1 VYDVPQQQSGVFLG
15 RARRAAGDGRDG
27 RRDRQMSETPNG
39 ESDRVVSE
47 DILDATTGGKG
58 IWCDEQKN
66 NDETLFIDKRE
77 TEPGSIGQPNR
88 YYAVQPDEVQDFRD
102 LPYRGESFDLVVFD
116 PPHVTRE
123 NGMESLKGHVTK
135 KYGALHAET
144 WQDDLRQGFA
154 ELFRVLRPG
163 GTLVFKFADNAADF
177 EEVLRLAPEPPLF
190 GTRTKKTNTENR
202 FFVFRKS
209 RRDEVDR

>member
-1 VYDVPQQQSGVFLG
+1 
-15 RARRAAGDGRDG
+15 
-27 RRDRQMSETPNG
+27 MSEQDADG
-39 ESDRVVSE
+39 VDRAVSE
-47 DILDATTGGKG
+47 SILDATTGGKG
-58 IWCDEQKN
+58 IWCEGQKE
-66 NDETLFIDKRE
+66 NDRTLFIDNRE
-77 TEPGSIGQPNR
+77 TEPGNIGQPNR

-102 LPYRGESFDLVVFD
+102 LPYESESFDLVVFD

-123 NGMESLKGHVTK
+123 NGMESLKGHMTK

-144 WQDDLRQGFA
+144 WQDDLRRGFL

-163 GTLVFKFADNAADF
+163 GSLVFKFADNAADF

-202 FFVFRKS
+202 FFVFHKPRGDS
-209 RRDEVDR
+209 DE

>member
-1 VYDVPQQQSGVFLG
+1 
-15 RARRAAGDGRDG
+15 
-27 RRDRQMSETPNG
+27 MSETPSG
-39 ESDRVVSE
+39 EADRVVSE
-47 DILDATTGGKG
+47 DILDATSGGKG
-58 IWCDEQKN
+58 IWCEEQKN

-102 LPYRGESFDLVVFD
+102 LPYQGESFDLVVFD

-209 RRDEVDR
+209 RGDEVQR